1 MYNVNYDKRED
12 YMMIQHEMILSRTYD
27 EIRYYLLQKQKQ
39 KNKKQ
44 KNKTKQNKLIV
55 TIGEKRI

>member
-27 EIRYYLLQKQKQ
+27 EIRYYLLQKK
-39 KNKKQ
+39 KNKKT
-44 KNKTKQNKLIV
+44 KNKKIKQNK
-55 TIGEKRI
+55 TN

>member
-27 EIRYYLLQKQKQ
+27 EIRYYLLQK
-39 KNKKQ
+39 KNKKT
-44 KNKTKQNKLIV
+44 KNKKIKQNK
-55 TIGEKRI
+55 TN